1 MEHASRNK
9 DDTAHLRLLLDS
21 IEKIKAYT
29 RGMKR
34 AGFLADGKTQSAVI
48 MQLQVIGELAKKIP
62 EFTRVSI
69 AIPWKQM
76 AGLRD
81 LVSHDYFSLDLEV
94 IWNTIETSIPDTE
107 ERIRTYLASIG

>member
-1 MEHASRNK
+1 MGPANK
-9 DDTAHLRLLLDS
+9 DETAHLRLLLDS
-21 IEKIKAYT
+21 IEKIKEYT

-34 AGFLADGKTQSAVI
+34 ADFKVDGKTQSAVI

-62 EFTRVSI
+62 ESIRVSI

-94 IWNTIETSIPDTE
+94 IWNTVETNIPDAE
-107 ERIRTYLASIG
+107 AKIRAYLASTG

>member
-1 MEHASRNK
+1 MGHNGK
-9 DDTAHLRLLLDS
+9 DETAHLRLLLES
-21 IEKIKAYT
+21 IEKIKDYT

-34 AGFLADGKTQSAVI
+34 DGFLADGKTQSAVI

-62 EFTRVSI
+62 ESIRASI

-94 IWNTIETSIPDTE
+94 IWNTVETSIPDTE
-107 ERIRTYLASIG
+107 RKIRAYLASII